1 MFFLTDFKIGF
12 WNAWIFM
19 SAFLIQMLVIFFVD
33 KRVRERSHIS
43 FKLRR
48 NRLERYASILGNI
61 IWFLALAYSVFL
73 PLRTGTIWFYTGLVV
88 FMTGLSLL
96 TFATYNFIATPV
108 DQLITKGVYSISR
121 HPMYLATFLICA
133 GAGFASGSLL
143 FVSLSIIMS
152 FCFYQEAV
160 IEERYCLDRY
170 GSAYREY
177 QKKTSRFIGIPQKHP
192 G

>member
-1 MFFLTDFKIGF
+1 
-12 WNAWIFM
+12 M

-121 HPMYLATFLICA
+121 HPMYLATFFICL
-133 GAGFASGSLL
+133 GSGIAAVSWL
-143 FVSLSIIMS
+143 FILFSVIMAL
-152 FCFYQEAV
+152 CFHQEAL
-160 IEERYCLDRY
+160 IEERYCLDKY
-170 GSAYREY
+170 GSAYQEY
-177 QKKTSRFIGIPQKHP
+177 LNSVPRWLGVPNRIG
-192 G
+192 